1 MGEHSSYGTDRIED
15 MFAKNIDLLHSTK
28 NNNQTFV
35 KKKFRL
41 KNIFKLTS
49 FLLKKLYKI
58 LPSLLKDIFFC
69 LSVIHKSPSS
79 KFFANTRYD
88 ELKMLTTTAH
98 TTHPKPDHEPNH
110 CSKYNFLQH
119 DLLGPPYW

>member
-69 LSVIHKSPSS
+69 
-79 KFFANTRYD
+79 
-88 ELKMLTTTAH
+88 
-98 TTHPKPDHEPNH
+98 
-110 CSKYNFLQH
+110 FLQVVTQ
-119 DLLGPPYW
+119 PET